1 MIFNSNEEKKKKRKT
16 LNVMGFI
23 YLFIIII
30 IIIIIF
36 NSNEDSGAN
45 FWVSFKMDPKFQ
57 DFEKLIFS
65 LFVPIISNSLMLMCE
80 GILVYTLK

>member
-30 IIIIIF
+30 IIIIF

-57 DFEKLIFS
+57 DFEELIFS